1 MNFILH
7 NLSIALPVSFP
18 FVLTLECLIIFEVSL
33 VSFLTS
39 WSGTDFSSSLSEL
52 KCRISVRIVSYAV
65 LVLFENV
72 DVNFCMGT
80 CGH

>member
-18 FVLTLECLIIFEVSL
+18 FILILDPEGVAVVLDCLITFEVGL
-33 VSFLTS
+33 VSFLKS

-52 KCRISVRIVSYAV
+52 KCRISVRIVT
-65 LVLFENV
+65 LFW
-72 DVNFCMGT
+72 FCSKAT
-80 CGH
+80 